1 MMLLLLLVE
10 SVGLLYKYE
19 DVELEFLLWLR
30 GMLTDD
36 DDFGYYTMSESLPKF
51 CKQLLWSGERASYS

>member
-1 MMLLLLLVE
+1 MLLLFE
-10 SVGLLYKYE
+10 RVGLVYKYE
-19 DVELEFLLWLR
+19 EVELEFLLWLR

-36 DDFGYYTMSESLPKF
+36 DDFGYYPMSESLPKF